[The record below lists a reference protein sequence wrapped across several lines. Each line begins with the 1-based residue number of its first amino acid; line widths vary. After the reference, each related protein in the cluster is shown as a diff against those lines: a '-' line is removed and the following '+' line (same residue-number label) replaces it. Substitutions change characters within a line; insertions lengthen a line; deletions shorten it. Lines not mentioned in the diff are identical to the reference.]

1 MLTLMH
7 VVGTVHPAVLHF
19 IMELDLTHVDFPRQ
33 AKSPRV
39 VAMLVDHHTWAPWMH
54 TLQAQWYNDLKFVF
68 PYWVFGKMACCY
80 GDAKMFATLKN
91 VREKSFITSTPYPY
105 VNIGFMYDFL

>member
-1 MLTLMH
+1 MLTH

-19 IMELDLTHVDFPRQ
+19 IVELDLTHVDFLRQ
-33 AKSPRV
+33 VKSPRV
-39 VAMLVDHHTWAPWMH
+39 VAVLVDHHIWAPWMH
-54 TLQAQWYNDLKFVF
+54 TLQAQWCNDLRFVF

-91 VREKSFITSTPYPY
+91 VREKSFIISTPYPY